1 MARAFLRLLTR
12 PHPRLLFFF
21 LLFSLLP
28 SIPFLIPIIP
38 LLFSHAL
45 LLLSAQMAFFTK
57 RLTCFYCGRRSPHT
71 GKDPV
76 RKWHC
81 KHCDADNYLDEVRP
95 FPWSVSPEEANSWLC
110 RMARSQ
116 TPLSQ
121 KQTPMSTAQMPQV
134 RRLNRPISKQPACFA
149 RTAFAISTC

>member
-12 PHPRLLFFF
+12 PRPRLLFFF
-21 LLFSLLP
+21 LLFPLPP
-28 SIPFLIPIIP
+28 SIPFLILIPP

-71 GKDPV
+71 DKHPV

-95 FPWSVSPEEANSWLC
+95 FPGLSVLK
-110 RMARSQ
+110 RL
-116 TPLSQ
+116 TPGY
-121 KQTPMSTAQMPQV
+121 V
-134 RRLNRPISKQPACFA
+134 EWRDRRPPCLRNKPRYLRPKCLKSAV
-149 RTAFAISTC
+149 